1 MVENEI
7 MLDYLNNTPPVLG
20 AESEDLGTGTEGDY
34 AVPLDIKAEDIAPES
49 QKATDTKPATDP
61 KPTDPKKQTPPPPA
75 VVTKPIDKP
84 QDKPA
89 DKPKAV
95 LPKKGGTK

>member
-7 MLDYLNNTPPVLG
+7 MLDYLNNTAPVLG
-20 AESEDLGTGTEGDY
+20 AESEDLGTGTAEDY
-34 AVPLDIKAEDIAPES
+34 EVPQNIKAEDIAPES
-49 QKATDTKPATDP
+49 QKATDTKPVTDP
-61 KPTDPKKQTPPPPA
+61 KPTDPKKQTPPPA

-84 QDKPA
+84 QDKA
-89 DKPKAV
+89 QDKPKAV